1 MEAVSYAP
9 RCSDTSCWPRGKKN
23 GFFSFSFSL
32 CLSVVKR
39 RDFFSLCPL
48 SLFCLEIFVF
58 RLIFL
63 RLLSL
68 LTCLYFFPS
77 FSLPLAFPSLLPS
90 ILPPSSS
97 LPFFLPRLLRLFLLP
112 SFLPTNLSK
121 SPPRCIKRRSLRFGA
136 IGIVHRRPRPPH
148 PARER
153 SGPRQ

>member
-1 MEAVSYAP
+1 MLPDAQTLHAGRGGKKWILFIFILFVLI
-9 RCSDTSCWPRGKKN
+9 RGKEE
-23 GFFSFSFSL
+23 G
-32 CLSVVKR
+32 
-39 RDFFSLCPL
+39 FFSLCPL

-58 RLIFL
+58 CLIFL

-77 FSLPLAFPSLLPS
+77 FSLSLAFPSLLPS

-136 IGIVHRRPRPPH
+136 IGIVHRPPRPPH

-153 SGPRQ
+153 SSPRR